1 MHLCVCF
8 CAKVIVALVPMATLS
23 SRRRQHLQLYPALLG
38 YLTSRLPVG
47 VWKTLGCCH
56 HCPAQRVVYH
66 GRPALDHKVSLDIF
80 VGINA
85 SPEHDHNVSW
95 TYRSISL
102 LARHMATRYQMIY
115 LLVSLLAQN
124 TTTRY

>member
-85 SPEHDHNVSW
+85 SPEHDHKVLDDVSVCII
-95 TYRSISL
+95 TSPTHDHKVSDDISVNII
-102 LARHMATRYQMIY
+102 AT
-115 LLVSLLAQN
+115 AKH
-124 TTTRY
+124 